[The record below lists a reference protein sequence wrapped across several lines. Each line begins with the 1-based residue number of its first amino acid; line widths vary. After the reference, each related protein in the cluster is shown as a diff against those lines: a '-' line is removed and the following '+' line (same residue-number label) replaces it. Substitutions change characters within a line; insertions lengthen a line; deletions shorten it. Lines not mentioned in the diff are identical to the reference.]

1 MITRRSLIADGT
13 LLAGASVAHQY
24 LRFGA
29 YTGVSSTVLQ
39 SQVRTSFRPGEIWN
53 DTSGKPIQAHGGSII
68 EASDKYY
75 WYGEN
80 KEFTTGKTDIWTWG
94 VRCYESTDLYNWRD
108 LGLIIPPNTKD
119 PSSPLFPAAFLDRP
133 HILFNK
139 ETHRFICWI
148 KLMSKRSKQTRT
160 VLVANRITGPY
171 SIVRQDLQPLGMNA
185 GDFDLA
191 VSPAGGKGYMYFER
205 VHSEMICAD
214 LTEDYTNFTG
224 YYTIHFP
231 EPGPPTVREAPAHF
245 LRHGKH
251 YLATSGTTGYY
262 PNPSEIAVAD
272 TFHGPFRVLGDL
284 HPNDHSRTSFNS
296 QISCIFRHPKKRDL
310 YIALADRWRGPIEG
324 AEFESG
330 KMSAMVQS
338 EFRKRFSDPP
348 EQLTEPEQRLMDTD
362 LNIDTSQARYV
373 WLPILFDGDR
383 PVIEWRDEWSASEY
397 E

>member
-1 MITRRSLIADGT
+1 
-13 LLAGASVAHQY
+13 
-24 LRFGA
+24 
-29 YTGVSSTVLQ
+29 VLQ
-39 SQVRTSFRPGEIWN
+39 WHINICALEHTQGSARQFYNPRNGPPSGLEIWN

-68 EASDKYY
+68 EANDKYY

-191 VSPAGGKGYMYFER
+191 VSPADGKG
-205 VHSEMICAD
+205 
-214 LTEDYTNFTG
+214 
-224 YYTIHFP
+224 
-231 EPGPPTVREAPAHF
+231 
-245 LRHGKH
+245 
-251 YLATSGTTGYY
+251 
-262 PNPSEIAVAD
+262 
-272 TFHGPFRVLGDL
+272 
-284 HPNDHSRTSFNS
+284 
-296 QISCIFRHPKKRDL
+296 
-310 YIALADRWRGPIEG
+310 
-324 AEFESG
+324 
-330 KMSAMVQS
+330 
-338 EFRKRFSDPP
+338 
-348 EQLTEPEQRLMDTD
+348 
-362 LNIDTSQARYV
+362 
-373 WLPILFDGDR
+373 
-383 PVIEWRDEWSASEY
+383 
-397 E
+397 

>member
-1 MITRRSLIADGT
+1 MQTEPY
-13 LLAGASVAHQY
+13 LL
-24 LRFGA
+24 
-29 YTGVSSTVLQ
+29 VLQ
-39 SQVRTSFRPGEIWN
+39 WHINICALEHTQGSARQFYNPRYGPPSGLEIWN

-139 ETHRFICWI
+139 ETHKFICWI

-191 VSPAGGKGYMYFER
+191 VSPADGKG
-205 VHSEMICAD
+205 
-214 LTEDYTNFTG
+214 
-224 YYTIHFP
+224 
-231 EPGPPTVREAPAHF
+231 
-245 LRHGKH
+245 
-251 YLATSGTTGYY
+251 
-262 PNPSEIAVAD
+262 
-272 TFHGPFRVLGDL
+272 
-284 HPNDHSRTSFNS
+284 
-296 QISCIFRHPKKRDL
+296 
-310 YIALADRWRGPIEG
+310 
-324 AEFESG
+324 
-330 KMSAMVQS
+330 
-338 EFRKRFSDPP
+338 
-348 EQLTEPEQRLMDTD
+348 
-362 LNIDTSQARYV
+362 
-373 WLPILFDGDR
+373 
-383 PVIEWRDEWSASEY
+383 
-397 E
+397 